1 MAKSSLIAKLE
12 ALPKGRH
19 GKSFLETLNAKQQ
32 QDFTEAVAWFLKQ
45 PKQPTRKLFAKAL
58 SDILGIE
65 VSPYTIQ
72 RYITDGEYIDKQKA
86 R

>member
-1 MAKSSLIAKLE
+1 MAKSSVISKLE
-12 ALPKGRH
+12 ALPRGRH
-19 GKSFLETLNAKQQ
+19 GKSFMETLTKQQ
-32 QDFTEAVAWFLKQ
+32 RADFSDAVVWYMKQ
-45 PKQPTRKLFAKAL
+45 PKQPTRKTFAKAL

-72 RYITDGEYIDKQKA
+72 RYLTDAEYIDKQKA